1 MYECSWQKNKKI
13 LSIKDRIYLRYH
25 LFCMQKRTPLFRVP
39 THPLPLTQAYGP
51 GTACRKS
58 VPLYKSTFLHSLSD
72 PFAGRP
78 AAGLSPSPTLC
89 RRPRRFDLR
98 FTGFI
103 ALLMDVLY
111 YIAAALSRG
120 ILKNFYFA
128 VIQPLRHGYAMPP
141 PLTQGRQGS
150 EMASLWGGLEVNGS
164 LVGRLRSKRPPCVK
178 GAGGKAAWGIVW
190 LIYARLSFVLISR
203 LHRANPPADSAR

>member
-1 MYECSWQKNKKI
+1 
-13 LSIKDRIYLRYH
+13 
-25 LFCMQKRTPLFRVP
+25 MQKHMPLSRVP

-58 VPLYKSTFLHSLSD
+58 VLLYKSTFLHSLSD

-103 ALLMDVLY
+103 ALLMDALY
-111 YIAAALSRG
+111 YITVALSRG
-120 ILKNFYFA
+120 NLKIFILQS
-128 VIQPLRHGYAMPP
+128 IQPLHHGYAMPP
-141 PLTQGRQGS
+141 PLAQGRLQTES
-150 EMASLWGGLEVNGS
+150 S
-164 LVGRLRSKRPPCVK
+164 PCVK
-178 GAGGKAAWGIVW
+178 GDVSGADRGIVFEQPSEF
-190 LIYARLSFVLISR
+190 Y
-203 LHRANPPADSAR
+203 SAKATSPHTGEA